1 MAARDRD
8 ASHAGMKA
16 AVLEEQGKPVRVR
29 DDVEIADPG
38 PGQVRVRV
46 HACGI
51 CHSDLSIV
59 DGAFPSA
66 LPVVLGHEAAGVVEK
81 LGAGV
86 DGLAEGDHVVLT
98 PVPPCGTCYWC
109 VRSEP
114 GCCVNTAGLMTSSFP
129 DGATGLRCDGQTV
142 WRGVNMAGF
151 AEKVLV
157 PATGAV
163 KVPSD
168 LPLEVLCVIGCAV
181 QTGVGAV
188 LNTAK
193 VEEGATVLIM
203 GLGGIGLSAVQG
215 ARLAGAARIIVSDPV
230 AERREIA
237 GRFGATDF
245 IDPTAEDVIQRTH
258 ALTGVGADYAFETA
272 GRASLAQTGLFATR
286 PGGTTVCVGAP
297 PISEG
302 IEFAPASV
310 FVIQEKKLLGCTLG
324 SSNSLREIPRLVAL
338 WQAGRLDL
346 ESMITAR
353 RPLAAINDGL
363 ADLRA
368 SRGVRTVLSI
378 A

>member
-1 MAARDRD
+1 MR
-8 ASHAGMKA
+8 A
-16 AVLEEQGKPVRVR
+16 AVLEEQGKPVRIR

-59 DGAFPSA
+59 DGTFPSP
-66 LPVVLGHEAAGVVEK
+66 LPVILGHEAAGVVEEI
-81 LGAGV
+81 GAGV
-86 DGLAEGDHVVLT
+86 GALAPGDHVVLT

-114 GCCVNTAGLMTSSFP
+114 GCCVNTAGLMTNSLP
-129 DGATGLRCDGQTV
+129 DGRTGLRRGDATV
-142 WRGVNMAGF
+142 YRGVNMAGF
-151 AEKVLV
+151 AEQVLV

-168 LPLEVLCVIGCAV
+168 LPLDVLCVIGCAV

-188 LNTAK
+188 LNTAR
-193 VEEGATVLIM
+193 VVEGATVLIM

-215 ARLAGAARIIVSDPV
+215 ARIAGASRILVSDPV
-230 AERREIA
+230 AERREVA
-237 GRFGATDF
+237 GRLGATDF
-245 IDPTAEDVIQRTH
+245 IDPAKEDVAQRTH

-272 GRASLAQTGLFATR
+272 GRGALVQAGLFATR
-286 PGGTTVCVGAP
+286 AGGTTVCVGAP
-297 PISEG
+297 PIAEG

-324 SSNSLREIPRLVAL
+324 SSHSLRDIPRLVSL

-346 ESMITAR
+346 ETMITAR
-353 RPLAAINDGL
+353 RPLAAIEEGF

-368 SRGVRTVLSI
+368 SRGVRTVLTI